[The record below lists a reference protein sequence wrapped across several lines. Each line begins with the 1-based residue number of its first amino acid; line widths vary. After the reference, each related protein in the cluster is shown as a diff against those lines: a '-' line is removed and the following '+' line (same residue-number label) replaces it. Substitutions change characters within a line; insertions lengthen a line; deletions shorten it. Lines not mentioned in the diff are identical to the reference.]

1 MQQYRHYQ
9 SIREI
14 MRLKP
19 SQQPDKFGEMVMFL
33 AQVSQCFPKVL
44 AAFSDDVMGLLTEY
58 AEVLDPELRQTL
70 CRALFLMRNKG
81 LVSSST
87 VLALCFKL
95 FRCPDKQLRTMLYKS
110 IVSDIQQL
118 NRKHKNNAVNR
129 SLQNFMYSMLNDTNA
144 VAAKKS
150 LDVMIEL

>member
-1 MQQYRHYQ
+1 MPRQGPQTLAELQNLVKRDPEAYTEEFMQQYRHYQ

-19 SQQPDKFGEMVMFL
+19 SQQPDKFGEMVMFM

-44 AAFSDDVMGLLTEY
+44 SDFADDIMALLSESADVLE
-58 AEVLDPELRQTL
+58 PELRQTL

-87 VLALCFKL
+87 VRPWPASVLTSPPCSSAAPHAR
-95 FRCPDKQLRTMLYKS
+95 FRSY
-110 IVSDIQQL
+110 IVLLVLI
-118 NRKHKNNAVNR
+118 RCAV
-129 SLQNFMYSMLNDTNA
+129 L
-144 VAAKKS
+144 
-150 LDVMIEL
+150 

>member
-95 FRCPDKQLRTMLYKS
+95 LG
-110 IVSDIQQL
+110 
-118 NRKHKNNAVNR
+118 
-129 SLQNFMYSMLNDTNA
+129 
-144 VAAKKS
+144 
-150 LDVMIEL
+150 IEPLERI